1 MVDTATSP
9 HIQWVDYK
17 VIPIS
22 EYPDSPSCNSTDSQ
36 STIWDQDAP
45 EEEYY
50 MSNYKADSTSEEAT
64 CSYSHALEKKI
75 LPAKHGTEGEYVVDM
90 GVFSKIMCAR
100 L

>member
-50 MSNYKADSTSEEAT
+50 TSNYKADPTSEEPT
-64 CSYSHALEKKI
+64 CSYKEI
-75 LPAKHGTEGEYVVDM
+75 LPAIHGSEGEYVVDM
-90 GVFSKIMCAR
+90 GVFSKLMCAR